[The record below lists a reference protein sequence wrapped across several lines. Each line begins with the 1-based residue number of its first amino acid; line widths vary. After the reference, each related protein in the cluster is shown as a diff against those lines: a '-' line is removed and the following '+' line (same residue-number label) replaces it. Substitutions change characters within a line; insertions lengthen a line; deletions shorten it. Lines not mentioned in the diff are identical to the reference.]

1 MSASV
6 ISLGSIKKYKPR
18 SDYASFKL
26 SASTERDLSQIKRNI
41 SYILYDIDHT
51 IMGLRRIRDSFSGQP
66 YQQEQIDR
74 LIRKYTTISDDLYY
88 KRRELDTSV
97 LKLCDYVTRNNKDKS
112 GIASNIARNIR
123 KEAIK

>member
-51 IMGLRRIRDSFSGQP
+51 IMGLRHIRDSFSGQP

-88 KRRELDTSV
+88 KRRELDASA